1 MSRIADSLCDLV
13 GRTPLVHFSRVSPGL
28 SVRLV
33 GKLENLNPGA
43 SLKDRIGLGMIEQAE
58 RAGILRPGGVI
69 IEPTSGNT
77 GISLAWVA
85 AVKGYRLILTMP
97 EGMSKERIKI
107 LKAYNAEVILTA
119 RHLGMQGAIQK
130 AEELVRDLPGSYMP
144 EQFKNPVNPQIH
156 HDTTAQEIWEDT
168 DGQVDIFVAGVGTG
182 GVISG
187 VGRALKERKSSVQ
200 VVAVEPSRSRALS
213 GGPVGP
219 HGIQGIGAGF
229 VPDVYDARFV
239 DEVIPVQE
247 EEATQ
252 GARMLATREGIL
264 SGLSSGA
271 VLWAA
276 LQIAK
281 RTENQGKTIVVVV
294 CDTGERYLST
304 PLFDD

>member
-1 MSRIADSLCDLV
+1 MLGIANSLCDLV
-13 GRTPLVHFSRVSPGL
+13 GRTPLVHFARLSPEL
-28 SVRLV
+28 PARLL

-43 SLKDRIGLGMIEQAE
+43 SLKDRIGLGMIEEAE
-58 RAGILRPGGVI
+58 RAGVLRAGGVI

-97 EGMSKERIKI
+97 EGMSKERLKI
-107 LKAYNAEVILTA
+107 LKAYNAEVILTP
-119 RHLGMQGAIQK
+119 RQFGMQGAIQK
-130 AEELVRDLPGSYMP
+130 AEDLVREIPGSYMP

-156 HDTTAQEIWEDT
+156 HDTTAVEIWEDT
-168 DGQVDIFVAGVGTG
+168 QGQVDIFVAGVGTG

-187 VGRALKERKSSVQ
+187 VGRCLKERNPAVQ

-219 HGIQGIGAGF
+219 HAIQGIGPGF

-239 DEVIPVQE
+239 DEVFPVQE
-247 EEATQ
+247 EEATHA
-252 GARMLATREGIL
+252 ARMLATREGIL

-271 VLWAA
+271 VVWAA

-281 RTENQGKTIVVVV
+281 RPENQGKTIVVII

>member
-187 VGRALKERKSSVQ
+187 VGRALKERKSSV
-200 VVAVEPSRSRALS
+200 
-213 GGPVGP
+213 
-219 HGIQGIGAGF
+219 
-229 VPDVYDARFV
+229 
-239 DEVIPVQE
+239 
-247 EEATQ
+247 
-252 GARMLATREGIL
+252 
-264 SGLSSGA
+264 
-271 VLWAA
+271 
-276 LQIAK
+276 
-281 RTENQGKTIVVVV
+281 
-294 CDTGERYLST
+294 
-304 PLFDD
+304 